1 MSIFEVNY
9 LGGLDDFNICSIGI
23 RQLQYF
29 ELDDFWNLQ
38 LDDSRFSCFT
48 FFINKLFFS
57 LPKIFF
63 RVKWT

>member
-1 MSIFEVNY
+1 MSIFAVNY
-9 LGGLDDFNICSIGI
+9 LGGLDDFYICSIGI

-48 FFINKLFFS
+48 LFINKLFFS
-57 LPKIFF
+57 LPKKFF